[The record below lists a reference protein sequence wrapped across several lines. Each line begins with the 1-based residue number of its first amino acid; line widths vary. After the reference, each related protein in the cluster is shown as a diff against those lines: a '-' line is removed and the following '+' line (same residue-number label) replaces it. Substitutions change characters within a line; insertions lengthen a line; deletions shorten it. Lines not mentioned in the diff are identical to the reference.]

1 MARKTIEPKI
11 KIFSCFSCFE
21 CEELSISS

>member
-1 MARKTIEPKI
+1 MERKTIEPKI

>member
-1 MARKTIEPKI
+1 MARKTFEPKI